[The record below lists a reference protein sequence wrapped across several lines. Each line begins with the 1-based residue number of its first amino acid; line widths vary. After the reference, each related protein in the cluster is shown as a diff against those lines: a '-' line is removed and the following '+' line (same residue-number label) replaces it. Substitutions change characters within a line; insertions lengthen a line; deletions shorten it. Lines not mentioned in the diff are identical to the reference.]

1 MLPPAVG
8 LLMLAVAVAVAENPG
23 TPTPGGTSLT
33 TFRAT
38 STTTERVKHVSK
50 YWKNY
55 KGCDNTCLS
64 LCLEKPTDFDMK
76 CSVLYS
82 NATLVNSPP
91 ISTCKKVEVVR
102 NCRHQ
107 CLCACKRC
115 GFCKQGLVNSCPEDR
130 NAHECA
136 DHALYQIIHA
146 AKCD

>member
-1 MLPPAVG
+1 MLPPAIG
-8 LLMLAVAVAVAENPG
+8 LLMLAVAVAVAQNPVTL
-23 TPTPGGTSLT
+23 TPDSSLPT
-33 TFRAT
+33 TVGAT
-38 STTTERVKHVSK
+38 STTTERVRKVSK

-55 KGCDNTCLS
+55 KGCDDTCLS

-82 NATLVNSPP
+82 NATMVNSPP

-130 NAHECA
+130 NARECA
-136 DHALYQIIHA
+136 DHALNQIIHA
-146 AKCD
+146 SKCD